1 MPVGQGEGRGHTPR
15 GSGVASLAGGLS
27 LNALKAGPS
36 DRLKGGPPTRASGP
50 SFMAMPP
57 PHMGNVAPAL
67 TSALAT
73 LRERCGGGGVG
84 GRGGPSGRSEAVWW
98 RRRGSGSVADPET
111 SRHFWVVFGGS
122 KRCQPGR
129 VRSWLKQN
137 N

>member
-73 LRERCGGGGVG
+73 LRL
-84 GRGGPSGRSEAVWW
+84 SLI
-98 RRRGSGSVADPET
+98 
-111 SRHFWVVFGGS
+111 HI
-122 KRCQPGR
+122 
-129 VRSWLKQN
+129 
-137 N
+137 